1 MTQKGPNRIGRKE
14 QGIRPALAGMARPK
28 CSKSRDLIVIAI
40 RDSNC
45 EAQISHHLRQWGEG
59 VRPPPRGF
67 PWKPPFAC
75 FGARLVSAM
84 VRSLIAIL
92 YGMLS
97 EISCLSCYPALFFCP
112 KGGRS
117 VGTTFR
123 GPRHL
128 VFLNVGYCVLG
139 ADPMVGRCLRLS
151 VPWSLKTALRKEG
164 RPMGPAT
171 PRVFDSS
178 GRIVVSGR

>member
-1 MTQKGPNRIGRKE
+1 MFRCQAGVCDD
-14 QGIRPALAGMARPK
+14 ALLD
-28 CSKSRDLIVIAI
+28 CDIVWYVVRDL
-40 RDSNC
+40 
-45 EAQISHHLRQWGEG
+45 
-59 VRPPPRGF
+59 
-67 PWKPPFAC
+67 
-75 FGARLVSAM
+75 
-84 VRSLIAIL
+84 
-92 YGMLS
+92 LS
-97 EISCLSCYPALFFCP
+97 VLLSRFVFLP
-112 KGGRS
+112 KG
-117 VGTTFR
+117 VGEVSEQPFR

-139 ADPMVGRCLRLS
+139 ADPVVGRCLRLS